1 MLTAIFQK
9 YLTIKNV
16 IFFAAVILFILLIF
30 KAQDIALMFFANYVI
45 ASSLTPVVD
54 KLCLKF
60 PKISRNIASILV
72 LSGALVLTS
81 IFIVPIIVIAGYQI
95 EHFAE
100 SFPQYLNYINET
112 ALKIPLIGQSA
123 AVQFDIS
130 NLFNNTSGVM
140 TEIFK
145 NIIDIGNNLGTGFVY
160 LITSI
165 ILIYYFMVD
174 NKILLEGWLKLFPS
188 NLKKKASLITNT
200 ITEKIGGYVAAQVVS
215 MASVGLIMTIGLL
228 LLNVKYAV
236 ILGIINAVL
245 DIIPIVGPAAALI
258 ISLVVSSESSPLI
271 LVLIIVVF
279 SIAQLSE
286 NSFVRPLVF
295 GKMLD
300 LHPVIIYLFLFLCA
314 KYLGV
319 IGVIFA
325 PAIAATVVVLT
336 EELYIKNLN

>member
-9 YLTIKNV
+9 YLTVKNV
-16 IFFAAVILFILLIF
+16 IFFAAVILFILFIF
-30 KAQDIALMFFANYVI
+30 KVQDIALMFFATYVI
-45 ASSLTPVVD
+45 ASSLNPVAD

-60 PKISRNIASILV
+60 PKISKNIASIIV
-72 LSGALVLTS
+72 LSVALVIAS

-95 EHFAE
+95 EHFSK
-100 SFPQYLNYINET
+100 SFPQHLNCINESIS
-112 ALKIPLIGQSA
+112 KIPFLSRSA
-123 AVQFDIS
+123 AEQFNIGS
-130 NLFNNTSGVM
+130 LFNDTSGAM
-140 TEIFK
+140 TEVFK
-145 NIIDIGNNLGTGFVY
+145 NIIDTGKNLGTGFVY

-188 NLKKKASLITNT
+188 NLRKKVSCITDT
-200 ITEKIGGYVAAQVVS
+200 ITEKIGGYVAAQVATMV
-215 MASVGLIMTIGLL
+215 SVGLIMTIGLL
-228 LLNVKYAV
+228 LLHVKYAV
-236 ILGIINAVL
+236 ILGLITAVL
-245 DIIPIVGPAAALI
+245 DIIPVVGPAAALI
-258 ISLVVSSESSPLI
+258 ICLVISSESSPLI
-271 LVLIIVVF
+271 LGLIIVVF

-286 NSFVRPLVF
+286 NTFVRPFVF
-295 GKMLD
+295 GKMLN